1 MVVRILQ
8 SGIVDRWWT
17 LVYARGRRRNEQRAV
32 DSIDVNACSCSLHVL
47 SNVPLHSR
55 LVFFCPSFFV
65 FFFFL
70 PQPPFIS
77 PFRLFFFLFAVYSYC
92 SFFCFN
98 NGRLVVLLTRDIEV
112 RRINTRPHVVIQQ
125 VRHFLIFIFPVL
137 DLETTPVSP
146 ESRKLLSK
154 LLQLLSVELVARC
167 PFTMGSESGF
177 CKWCNNEDNKRK
189 QKWRVVLWNY
199 E

>member
-1 MVVRILQ
+1 MFCLTFRC
-8 SGIVDRWWT
+8 T
-17 LVYARGRRRNEQRAV
+17 LV
-32 DSIDVNACSCSLHVL
+32 SFFF
-47 SNVPLHSR
+47 VPLF
-55 LVFFCPSFFV
+55 LF

-189 QKWRVVLWNY
+189 QKWRVVL
-199 E
+199 

>member
-1 MVVRILQ
+1 MFCLTFRC
-8 SGIVDRWWT
+8 T
-17 LVYARGRRRNEQRAV
+17 LV
-32 DSIDVNACSCSLHVL
+32 SFFF
-47 SNVPLHSR
+47 VPL
-55 LVFFCPSFFV
+55 FFV

-70 PQPPFIS
+70 PHPPFIS
-77 PFRLFFFLFAVYSYC
+77 PFRLFFFC
-92 SFFCFN
+92 SPFILIAHFFCFN

-189 QKWRVVLWNY
+189 QKWRVVL
-199 E
+199 